1 MPSSAQASSIHSSRR
16 PDGRYSAA
24 AATRWRAEPAQLP
37 DRKDLRQRHLARNP
51 ERAAGVRAAGAA
63 PARGADPY
71 RGRCVRRGVLRGE
84 RQRHGDGQGG
94 RAHRFPGRGGSG
106 GNLFRAQRRRAGA
119 RSAARHRLPDDPVPV
134 PARDHLG
141 PHHARR
147 VSAGAAR
154 ARVVR
159 GALCPAPAA
168 ARRSAAGQRA
178 EDRTRPVTKVA
189 VLRAGAWGTA
199 IAAVLS
205 ARLEVALWA
214 RDPAQAAALSS
225 TRQNARYLP
234 GIALPAGVEVQA
246 DLDQAI
252 NAASLVLA
260 ATPVAGLREVL
271 PKVKAPLVWLCKGFE
286 EGTGLMPHEVA
297 AQTMG
302 AQARCGALSGPS
314 FAAEVARGLPC
325 ALTLASADAVFAR
338 EAAATLHGGR
348 MRVYYSTDLVGVE
361 IGGAV
366 KNVMA
371 IAAGISD
378 GLGLGLNARA
388 ALVTR
393 GLAEMARLGA
403 ALGGRPET
411 LFGLAGAGD
420 LILTA
425 TGELSRNRR
434 VGLELAAGRGLA
446 EILARLGHVAEGVR
460 SAKEVARIARARGV
474 DMPVSDA
481 VNAVLDGSLRPAAAV
496 ERLLSRDP
504 KQER

>member
-1 MPSSAQASSIHSSRR
+1 M
-16 PDGRYSAA
+16 
-24 AATRWRAEPAQLP
+24 
-37 DRKDLRQRHLARNP
+37 
-51 ERAAGVRAAGAA
+51 
-63 PARGADPY
+63 
-71 RGRCVRRGVLRGE
+71 
-84 RQRHGDGQGG
+84 
-94 RAHRFPGRGGSG
+94 
-106 GNLFRAQRRRAGA
+106 
-119 RSAARHRLPDDPVPV
+119 
-134 PARDHLG
+134 
-141 PHHARR
+141 
-147 VSAGAAR
+147 
-154 ARVVR
+154 
-159 GALCPAPAA
+159 
-168 ARRSAAGQRA
+168 
-178 EDRTRPVTKVA
+178 TKVA